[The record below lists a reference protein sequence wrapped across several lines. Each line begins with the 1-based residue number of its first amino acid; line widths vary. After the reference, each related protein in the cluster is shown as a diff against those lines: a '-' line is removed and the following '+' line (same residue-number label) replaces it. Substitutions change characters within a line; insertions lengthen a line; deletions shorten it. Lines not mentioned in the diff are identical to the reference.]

1 MCTSCSLSSLLNTR
15 ETAVIKKYFLLLKSL
30 KTVKGL
36 NCFYMLL
43 SAFFFETLEFFET
56 GWSGRDKSDFK
67 TIFQS

>member
-1 MCTSCSLSSLLNTR
+1 MCTLCSLSSLLNTG
-15 ETAVIKKYFLLLKSL
+15 ETTVTKKYFLLLKSL
-30 KTVKGL
+30 KSVKGM

-43 SAFFFETLEFFET
+43 SAFFSETLKFFET